1 MKKKLKVG
9 IIGCG
14 AIGTSLAKIIE
25 GRLSEK
31 FCVVAV
37 CDAQTAKAQALLRIC
52 PRARAL
58 ADARRL
64 IAVSDLVIE
73 ASSASVSY
81 RFARQ
86 ALSAGKSILV
96 MSIGGILGKE
106 KGLFAI
112 SRNTGA
118 RFLLPSGAICGL
130 DGIRALSAVGISSV
144 TLNTSKPPK
153 ALAGAAF
160 FKTHKVDL
168 AAIRKKTLI
177 FSGYAAQA
185 VRFFPQN
192 INVVA
197 LLQLAAGPRVKVKVQ
212 ILADPALGRNVH
224 EIDVESKAARLK
236 ISCENTASP
245 DNPKTSYLAI
255 LSAAASLAGFSDAV
269 RIGS

>member
-14 AIGTSLAKIIE
+14 AIGTSLARIIE
-25 GRLSEK
+25 GQLSEK
-31 FCVVAV
+31 FSVVAV
-37 CDAQTAKAQALLRIC
+37 CDVFPKKAEALLNIC
-52 PRARAL
+52 RRAKVL
-58 ADARRL
+58 ADVRRL
-64 IAVSDLVIE
+64 IDVSDFVIE

-86 ALSAGKSILV
+86 SLSAGKSILV
-96 MSIGGILGKE
+96 MSIGGILGRE

-112 SRNTGA
+112 SRRTGA
-118 RFLLPSGAICGL
+118 RFLLPSGAVCGL
-130 DGIRALSAVGISSV
+130 DGIRALSAVGISSL
-144 TLNTSKPPK
+144 TLNTSKPPE

-168 AAIRKKTLI
+168 GGIKKKTLI

-212 ILADPALGRNVH
+212 IWADPALRRNVH

>member
-25 GRLSEK
+25 SRFSEK

-37 CDAQTAKAQALLRIC
+37 CDAQIAKAKALLRIC
-52 PRARAL
+52 LRAKVL
-58 ADARRL
+58 EARRL
-64 IAVSDLVIE
+64 IAASDLVIE

-112 SRNTGA
+112 SRKTGA

-130 DGIRALSAVGISSV
+130 DGIRALSAVGISSL

-168 AAIRKKTLI
+168 SGIRKKTLI
-177 FSGYAAQA
+177 FSGYADQA

-212 ILADPALGRNVH
+212 IWADPALCRNVH

-255 LSAAASLAGFSDAV
+255 LSAAASLAGFSDVV

>member
-1 MKKKLKVG
+1 MKNKLKVG

-14 AIGTSLAKIIE
+14 AIGTSLARIIE
-25 GRLSEK
+25 RQLSEK
-31 FCVVAV
+31 LSIVAV
-37 CDAQTAKAQALLRIC
+37 CDACQKKAEALLRIC
-52 PRARAL
+52 RRAKVL
-58 ADARRL
+58 DAAHL
-64 IAVSDLVIE
+64 IAASDLVVE
-73 ASSASVSY
+73 AASAAVSY
-81 RFARQ
+81 SIARQ
-86 ALSAGKSILV
+86 SLSAGKGILS
-96 MSIGGILGKE
+96 MSIGGILGREKE
-106 KGLFAI
+106 LISI
-112 SRNTGA
+112 SRKTGA

-130 DGIRALSAVGISSV
+130 DGIRALSAVGISSL

-168 AAIRKKTLI
+168 AGIRKKTLI
-177 FSGYAAQA
+177 FSGHAAQA
-185 VRFFPQN
+185 VKFFPQN

-212 ILADPALGRNVH
+212 IWADPALRRNVH
-224 EIDVESKAARLK
+224 EIDVVSTAARLK

-255 LSAAASLAGFSDAV
+255 LSAVASLAGFSDAV